1 MSSILTGL
9 ANIEEGVLKL
19 DDLGLPVLQFD
30 DPYEDEEDEGEE
42 EKEEEEEE
50 NKEEEIEGIVGFE
63 NDKVQTILQFSHL
76 D

>member
-30 DPYEDEEDEGEE
+30 DPYEDEEEREEGEQE
-42 EKEEEEEE
+42 EEEEEE
-50 NKEEEIEGIVGFE
+50 NKEEEIEGIIGFE
-63 NDKVQTILQFSHL
+63 NDKV
-76 D
+76 

>member
-30 DPYEDEEDEGEE
+30 DPYEDEEDGEE
-42 EKEEEEEE
+42 EERGEQELEHEEFISQARELAT
-50 NKEEEIEGIVGFE
+50 F
-63 NDKVQTILQFSHL
+63 
-76 D
+76 

>member
-30 DPYEDEEDEGEE
+30 DPYQDEGDGEDE
-42 EKEEEEEE
+42 EEEEEE
-50 NKEEEIEGIVGFE
+50 NKEEEIEGNIGLE
-63 NDKVQTILQFSHL
+63 NDKV
-76 D
+76 

>member
-30 DPYEDEEDEGEE
+30 DPYDGEE
-42 EKEEEEEE
+42 EEHEEEEEEE
-50 NKEEEIEGIVGFE
+50 NKEEEIAGIVGVE
-63 NDKVQTILQFSHL
+63 NDKV
-76 D
+76 